1 LSTII
6 CFEVEGETRCES
18 EEERARRELEERLKQ
33 LEDKL
38 SELLTKLTQEYEVE
52 ITLDSASGKG
62 VGKWRKKQR

>member
-1 LSTII
+1 V
-6 CFEVEGETRCES
+6 CWEEAGELRCES